1 MLIKTVDFLNTY
13 LWGYVLIYLLL
24 AAGVYFTIRLGF
36 TQISHFGHM
45 LKLLMG
51 SRKNKGKGI
60 SSFQALCTTLASR
73 VGTGNIAGVA
83 IAIYIGGPGAVFWM
97 WLIATIGMAT
107 AFAETVLA
115 QLYKVSDKIGGFRG
129 GPAYYM
135 RSGLNSNLMSIL
147 FSVFLIF
154 TFGFAFNGVQSNS
167 ISIAMNVGF
176 DIPKYLTGII
186 IAVLTAIIICGGL
199 RQVAKV
205 SEFLVPIMAL
215 AYLAITTIVLILN
228 ITEIPSMFK
237 LIIYSAFGIKQAA
250 GAVAGYTV
258 SSAMMHGIKR
268 GLFSNEAGMGSAPNA
283 AASAVSHP
291 THPALQGYVQM
302 LGPFID
308 TIVIC
313 TCTALIILLSG
324 QSVAGSNLNGVE
336 LTQQALAFHIGP
348 IGKQLIAIV
357 LLFFSFTTIIGNY
370 AYAETNMIFL
380 KGGNFWKLSLF
391 RLAVIIMVFFGA
403 ISEMPVVWS
412 IADLSMGLMALIN
425 LIAILYLSKTVFII
439 SRDYNQKLKA
449 GKEAIFNINDHKELK
464 NKITTGLWQ
473 GQDHG

>member
-1 MLIKTVDFLNTY
+1 MKIIDFLNTY

-24 AAGVYFTIRLGF
+24 AAGIYYTIFLGF
-36 TQISHFGHM
+36 AQFRQFPHM
-45 LKLLMG
+45 WKLLIG
-51 SRKNKGKGI
+51 SRKNNGKGI

-97 WLIATIGMAT
+97 WLIALIGMAT
-107 AFAETVLA
+107 AFAETTLA
-115 QLYKVSDKIGGFRG
+115 QLYKVPDKNGGFHG

-135 RSGLNSNLMSIL
+135 KAGMNSHLMSVV
-147 FSVFLIF
+147 FSIFLIF

-167 ISIAMNVGF
+167 ISIAMNVAF
-176 DIPKYLTGII
+176 NIPAYITGAI
-186 IAVLTAIIICGGL
+186 IAILTTTIICGGL
-199 RQVAKV
+199 RKVAKV

-215 AYLAITTIVLILN
+215 AYLAITIIVLALN

-237 LIIYSAFGIKQAA
+237 LIIYSAFGIKQAG
-250 GAVAGYTV
+250 GAIAGY
-258 SSAMMHGIKR
+258 SISQAMMQGVKR

-291 THPALQGYVQM
+291 SHPASQGYIQM
-302 LGPFID
+302 LGPFLD
-308 TIVIC
+308 TIIIC

-324 QSVAGSNLNGVE
+324 QAIAGSNLNGVE
-336 LTQQALAFHIGP
+336 LTQQALSFHIGA
-348 IGKQLIAIV
+348 IGKQVIAII
-357 LLFFSFTTIIGNY
+357 LLFFAFTTIIGNY

-380 KGGNFWKLSLF
+380 KSGNPWKLNLF
-391 RLAVIIMVFFGA
+391 RLAVVIMVFFGA
-403 ISEMPVVWS
+403 ITEMPIVWS
-412 IADLSMGLMALIN
+412 IADLSMGLMAITN

-439 SRDYNQKLKA
+439 ARDYNQKLKT
-449 GKEAIFNINDHKELK
+449 GKKGVFNINDYPKLK
-464 NKITTGLWQ
+464 NKITSGLWQ

>member
-1 MLIKTVDFLNTY
+1 MLIKIVDFLNTY

-24 AAGVYFTIRLGF
+24 GAGIYFTIRLRF
-36 TQISHFGHM
+36 AQISHFSHM

-51 SRKNKGKGI
+51 SRNNKGKGI

-83 IAIYIGGPGAVFWM
+83 IAIYIGGPGAIFWM

-107 AFAETVLA
+107 AFGETVLA
-115 QLYKVSDKIGGFRG
+115 QLYKVSDKNGGFRG

-135 RSGLNSNLMSIL
+135 RSGMNSNLMSII

-167 ISIAMNVGF
+167 ISIAMNVAF
-176 DIPKYLTGII
+176 DVPKYLTGII
-186 IAVLTAIIICGGL
+186 IAFLTATIICGGL
-199 RQVAKV
+199 RNVAKV

-215 AYLAITTIVLILN
+215 IYLIITVIVLILN
-228 ITEIPSMFK
+228 IAEIPAMFK
-237 LIIYSAFGIKQAA
+237 LIIYSAFGIKQAS
-250 GAVAGYTV
+250 GAVVGYTI
-258 SSAMMHGIKR
+258 SNAMMQGIKR

-313 TCTALIILLSG
+313 TCTAMIILLSG
-324 QSVAGSNLNGVE
+324 QSIAGSNLSGVE
-336 LTQQALAFHIGP
+336 LTQQALSFHIGP

-370 AYAETNMIFL
+370 AYAETNMMFL
-380 KGGNFWKLSLF
+380 KGGGFWKLNIF
-391 RLAVIIMVFFGA
+391 RLAVVIMVFFGA
-403 ISEMPVVWS
+403 ITEMPVVWS
-412 IADLSMGLMALIN
+412 IADLSMGLMALTN

-439 SRDYNQKLKA
+439 ARDYNQKLKS
-449 GKEAIFNINDHKELK
+449 GKECLFNINDYPQLK
-464 NKITTGLWQ
+464 NKITSGLWQ
-473 GQDHG
+473 GKDHG